1 MSPTTTSRLGI
12 SVTWPSRTTLTG
24 VSSLV
29 LFSTSNFFI
38 ASYSNQKATPVARK
52 IAQKIP
58 IASANSL
65 WMNPMPSE
73 SRAATSRM
81 RITGSLNFSKKS
93 LHSDLRLGGVSTLAP
108 YRCRLCST
116 SAPVSPFGWFDMTVL
131 RLNDAIAWPGP
142 CVRTGLMTEAVRFG
156 ADGIRISAPFS
167 FVSAPGQR
175 YKNSAGEK
183 RTVVFRK
190 TGVYGR
196 ERKIEKSLVPRP
208 DGKPFVYGVFPIR
221 SIIHRARSPSGRKG
235 TVMVR

>member
-1 MSPTTTSRLGI
+1 M
-12 SVTWPSRTTLTG
+12 
-24 VSSLV
+24 
-29 LFSTSNFFI
+29 
-38 ASYSNQKATPVARK
+38 
-52 IAQKIP
+52 
-58 IASANSL
+58 
-65 WMNPMPSE
+65 
-73 SRAATSRM
+73 
-81 RITGSLNFSKKS
+81 
-93 LHSDLRLGGVSTLAP
+93 AP

-208 DGKPFVYGVFPIR
+208 TGSRSFTESFRYGR
-221 SIIHRARSPSGRKG
+221 LSIGRARRAAGKVRLWCGSRAFHRCPSGLGRSLG
-235 TVMVR
+235 LRPGSVSFRSR